1 VKNYFSL
8 LDPLR
13 FAAALSV
20 AVFHLMFW
28 SWAWSSVFGVAP
40 GFDHYVGADVQFPSA
55 APYTWFGFVGVEIF
69 FVISGFVIANSAS
82 KSSATGFLF
91 SRALRL
97 YPAVWVCSTLTFI
110 VLLVFAGGKASEF
123 ILPYIRAMLL
133 IPKGISG
140 QWLDC
145 IYWTLAA
152 EMAFYGLVFCAMLTK
167 RITLRHL
174 AWGLT
179 IYSAVFNGFALL
191 VLSGTIQSDLLYWTI
206 LMFRV
211 PAATWLLSHG
221 CFFALGIWLFISAS
235 RKLATLE
242 QGAVAVTCLAGGAEI
257 YYFSSFLLTNI
268 PAIADQSALVPIGVW
283 AAAVLLIA
291 VAANRSR
298 RSTVIASPEPAGYRL
313 GDDPCPDRCR
323 PGCLAVRLGQ
333 PRPARPALLVHLRKD
348 RARHQAFCERSLC
361 KLQAASESGGAV
373 APSKPAFRAGPFAAH
388 PCTSELLGAVA
399 RCLRRARADVGG
411 IAQRPSPSPQ
421 PQASHDFDRCR
432 EDQRAKRH
440 LRESLHRPLDQY
452 AMNHAAGDDDDGEE
466 HVGDT
471 PSPQSQS
478 PPQRRQ
484 KRDGEDRPHGDHAP
498 GRERRR
504 RRK

>member
-110 VLLVFAGGKASEF
+110 VLLLFASGKASEF

-235 RKLATLE
+235 RKLTTLE

-298 RSTVIASPEPAGYRL
+298 RSTVIASPEPAGYWRTLGLITYPLYLTHNVIGSAMIRVLIDAGLDASLSVWVSLGLLVLLCWFICAKIEPAIRRFVSEAFANFRL
-313 GDDPCPDRCR
+313 RQKAAAPSPLPSPPSG
-323 PGCLAVRLGQ
+323 LGLSL
-333 PRPARPALLVHLRKD
+333 PIPARVN
-348 RARHQAFCERSLC
+348 FSER
-361 KLQAASESGGAV
+361 
-373 APSKPAFRAGPFAAH
+373 
-388 PCTSELLGAVA
+388 
-399 RCLRRARADVGG
+399 
-411 IAQRPSPSPQ
+411 
-421 PQASHDFDRCR
+421 
-432 EDQRAKRH
+432 
-440 LRESLHRPLDQY
+440 
-452 AMNHAAGDDDDGEE
+452 
-466 HVGDT
+466 
-471 PSPQSQS
+471 
-478 PPQRRQ
+478 
-484 KRDGEDRPHGDHAP
+484 
-498 GRERRR
+498 
-504 RRK
+504 